1 MRALLASPVLPSIA
15 LCYVHAKF
23 QLELEDHEIFMKNDV
38 VIVEQLEQEQ
48 LANPN
53 GRNGP
58 LLLSATRLAN
68 LALGHWQS
76 LRKIDCLGFHRSGY
90 PVMPSSCD

>member
-48 LANPN
+48 LRESPIQTACKSNHVY
-53 GRNGP
+53 GRDGTVSQVPFREWSEWTITVRN
-58 LLLSATRLAN
+58 
-68 LALGHWQS
+68 ALG
-76 LRKIDCLGFHRSGY
+76 
-90 PVMPSSCD
+90 

>member
-1 MRALLASPVLPSIA
+1 MRTLRASPVLPSIE

-23 QLELEDHEIFMKNDV
+23 QLELEI

-53 GRNGP
+53 SDVTACKSNHVYGRDGTVISQVPFREWSEWTITVRN
-58 LLLSATRLAN
+58 
-68 LALGHWQS
+68 ALG
-76 LRKIDCLGFHRSGY
+76 
-90 PVMPSSCD
+90 